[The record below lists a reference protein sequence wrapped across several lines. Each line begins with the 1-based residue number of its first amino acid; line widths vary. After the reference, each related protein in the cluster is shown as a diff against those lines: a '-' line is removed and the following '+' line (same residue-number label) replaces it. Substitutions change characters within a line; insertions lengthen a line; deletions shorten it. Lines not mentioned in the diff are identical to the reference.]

1 MKIFTR
7 ISASSIIDF
16 VVDLSRNM
24 EIVHYIIRLS
34 YVRISQ
40 NIQAELIL
48 LSTLSELT
56 DNERFKQSVAEVI
69 YQLNDLSDAIHLQ
82 RRYLKNRT

>member
-1 MKIFTR
+1 MEIFTR
-7 ISASSIIDF
+7 ISTSSIIDI

-56 DNERFKQSVAEVI
+56 DNEQFRQSVAEVI
-69 YQLNDLSDAIHLQ
+69 YQLNDLSDAIDLQ